1 MSRNKPGEDEATET
15 YAQAAQRLLRV
26 LEQRAK
32 KASGGVRPE
41 QIPTGSVRVPA
52 RADEADGG
60 QSQGVAANC
69 NHRPHPLGRSA
80 AGEGDGQIVGS
91 FSFEVSGEDCPSS
104 PDDIASADRAKVT
117 LRADLK

>member
-1 MSRNKPGEDEATET
+1 MDEQRKAWTKQDG
-15 YAQAAQRLLRV
+15 ADASRLLQE
-26 LEQRAK
+26 LAKRAK
-32 KASGGVRPE
+32 DASGGFERPE
-41 QIPTGSVRVPA
+41 KIPTGSVRVPA

-60 QSQGVAANC
+60 QSQGVAASC

-80 AGEGDGQIVGS
+80 ADRGDGQIVGS